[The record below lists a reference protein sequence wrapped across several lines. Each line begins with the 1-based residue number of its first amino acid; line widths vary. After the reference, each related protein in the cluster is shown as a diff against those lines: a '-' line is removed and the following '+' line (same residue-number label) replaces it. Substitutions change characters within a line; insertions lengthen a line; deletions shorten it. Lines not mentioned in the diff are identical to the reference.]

1 MLALETH
8 GEVLRL
14 KMARTLFGKALHRVS
29 AYWVDGLLVD
39 AGPPPV
45 AKALVELLQPRG
57 VSAVAVT
64 HHHEDHVGAAA
75 EYLSRGVPVYAPA
88 PALAMLRRGPALPL
102 YRRLVW
108 GRVEP
113 FAAQPLEEELVH
125 RGRRY
130 RVISTPGHAH
140 DHVVFYDQERRWIFG
155 GDLFVHERVHS
166 LRRIES
172 VHRHLD
178 SLRKVLAL
186 DPAPRRWF
194 CAHAGVLEDPLPR
207 VRAKIHFWEEL
218 EEQSWALLQQGL
230 PPGAIARR
238 LLGREGLLT
247 MLSFGDFSK
256 RNLIRDLLRG
266 APESRSG
273 QGSGPLP
280 EATEEPSASR
290 RDMLDVPVAGSTVHP

>member
-14 KMARTLFGKALHRVS
+14 KMARTLLGKALHRVS
-29 AYWVDGLLVD
+29 AYWVDGLLID

-45 AKALVELLQPRG
+45 AGALVDLLQPRG

-75 EYLSRGVPVYAPA
+75 EYLRRGVPVYAPA

-113 FAAQPLEEELVH
+113 FAARPLGDELVH

-140 DHVVFYDQERRWIFG
+140 DHVVFYDPERRWVFG

-178 SLRKVLAL
+178 SLRRIVSL
-186 DPAPRRWF
+186 DPAPQRWF

-207 VRAKIHFWEEL
+207 LRAKIRFWEEL

-230 PPGAIARR
+230 PPGRIARQ

-247 MLSFGDFSK
+247 VLSLGDFSK

-266 APESRSG
+266 APDGRG
-273 QGSGPLP
+273 VQGSGLPLEGP
-280 EATEEPSASR
+280 EESSVAG
-290 RDMLDVPVAGSTVHP
+290 RDMLDAPVAGSAAHP